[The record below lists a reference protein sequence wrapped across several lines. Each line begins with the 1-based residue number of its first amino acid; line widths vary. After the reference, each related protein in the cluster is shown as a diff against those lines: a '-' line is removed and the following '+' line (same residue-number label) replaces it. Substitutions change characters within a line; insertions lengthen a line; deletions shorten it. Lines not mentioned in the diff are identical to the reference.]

1 MRRGACELQK
11 SQKGA
16 KASKSSGEK
25 KEDWQKQGLP
35 WRPFDREKVNP
46 NGRSFFSGGMLRPE
60 QLLSSGSQGLAT
72 FDLQDLQLP
81 GMSQKEKQSY
91 VDKMSNLGTRFGT
104 SNVTRSFL

>member
-1 MRRGACELQK
+1 MAPLR
-11 SQKGA
+11 S
-16 KASKSSGEK
+16 
-25 KEDWQKQGLP
+25 
-35 WRPFDREKVNP
+35 REGQSEWPQLFLVAECCNP
-46 NGRSFFSGGMLRPE
+46 SNAE
-60 QLLSSGSQGLAT
+60 QRQQEQGLAT

>member
-1 MRRGACELQK
+1 MAAVVLVAECC
-11 SQKGA
+11 
-16 KASKSSGEK
+16 
-25 KEDWQKQGLP
+25 
-35 WRPFDREKVNP
+35 NP
-46 NGRSFFSGGMLRPE
+46 SNAE
-60 QLLSSGSQGLAT
+60 QRQQEQGLAT